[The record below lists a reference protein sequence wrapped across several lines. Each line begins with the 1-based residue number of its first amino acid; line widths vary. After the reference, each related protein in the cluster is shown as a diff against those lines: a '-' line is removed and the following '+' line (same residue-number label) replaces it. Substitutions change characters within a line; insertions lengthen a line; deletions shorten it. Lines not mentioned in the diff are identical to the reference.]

1 MTVAEAAEIL
11 EVSTRTVY
19 ALCRAGKI
27 RHERPGLGRGA
38 IRILPEDLA
47 AYRASCRVEVR
58 DEGDDA
64 RTPRPAA
71 RKAPSGRSW
80 QAEMER
86 MLRTGRGA

>member
-1 MTVAEAAEIL
+1 MTVAEAAKTL

-19 ALCRAGKI
+19 ALCRAGRLGCE
-27 RHERPGLGRGA
+27 RHGLGRGA
-38 IRILPEDLA
+38 IRITPEQLA
-47 AYRASCRVEVR
+47 EYRAKCRHDAR

-86 MLRTGRGA
+86 MLRPGRGA